1 MQRLQAEETA
11 LLVSIARLS
20 KEKTA
25 LLPRAGCAEAEA
37 AAAVA
42 GDGSVET
49 TGGGES
55 GGEVLV
61 GGTGGEKG
69 EGDSPEGFA
78 GEAEMRALL
87 LAKKQSA
94 AEMEREKDRL
104 QTRCRELQVGKRK
117 GEGVRMPVF
126 SVMGRDPE

>member
-20 KEKTA
+20 KEKTT

-49 TGGGES
+49 T

-94 AEMEREKDRL
+94 VEMEREKDRL
-104 QTRCRELQVGKRK
+104 QTRCRELQVRKRR
-117 GEGVRMPVF
+117 VRVCECRYL
-126 SVMGRDPE
+126 V